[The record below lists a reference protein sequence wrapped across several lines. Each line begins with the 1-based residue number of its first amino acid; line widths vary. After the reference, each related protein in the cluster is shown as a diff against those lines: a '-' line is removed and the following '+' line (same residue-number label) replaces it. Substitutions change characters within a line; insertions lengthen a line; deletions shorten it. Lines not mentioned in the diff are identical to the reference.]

1 MNVTESSPLSL
12 LNRKKKKKKKKKNE
26 GLISGSR
33 ITVWKPHLTKSLCMK
48 VTLGTMFSDRVYI
61 NGACITVDIL

>member
-12 LNRKKKKKKKKKNE
+12 LNRKKKKKIK